1 MDAGRKKS
9 LNFAKFPSSNS
20 SDDGEPGDES
30 LLDETVVSKTK
41 YPSTKHFKVKGL
53 SVLSNTQS
61 TVAFT
66 NPHVSSSTLY

>member
-1 MDAGRKKS
+1 MRDVKKK
-9 LNFAKFPSSNS
+9 LKFCNNPFINS
-20 SDDGEPGDES
+20 SDFGDTGDES

-53 SVLSNTQS
+53 SVLSNKQS